1 MARRDGNGEHA
12 GRSGGKPRQNIANSL
27 NLFVSESVT
36 LWLDGW
42 VRVSEGAVRV
52 VKVLGLLVGLVR
64 EVKAGR
70 RVVQAVHIPALSGIA
85 NSVGNRTLNK
95 T

>member
-1 MARRDGNGEHA
+1 M
-12 GRSGGKPRQNIANSL
+12 
-27 NLFVSESVT
+27 
-36 LWLDGW
+36 
-42 VRVSEGAVRV
+42 RVSEGAVRV

-95 T
+95 TLN